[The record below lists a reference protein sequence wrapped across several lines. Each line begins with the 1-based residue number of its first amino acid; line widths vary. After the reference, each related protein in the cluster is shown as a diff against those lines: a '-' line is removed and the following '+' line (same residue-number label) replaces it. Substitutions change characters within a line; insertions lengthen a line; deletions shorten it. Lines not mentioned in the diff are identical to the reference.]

1 MNMKVDY
8 MYDAA
13 DDAARG
19 TSLYR
24 SERTSS
30 NVPNGK
36 LSYTKRSSN
45 FSPTNTVLND
55 ELGITERSNFI
66 ENNSSPV
73 GTGGLAETSIPPVK
87 MDPPG
92 AGKGDPGDGGPGD
105 GGKTLKEEGMSRGMA
120 NFQAGAG
127 IGLGLLSFLENRKT
141 SKLQREAL
149 RHDIDTAKEH
159 RANRQALGASFSA
172 GLSKG
177 LGGGSK

>member
-1 MNMKVDY
+1 MNDP
-8 MYDAA
+8 A
-13 DDAARG
+13 DEIARE

-24 SERTSS
+24 PKKVGSTTSDY
-30 NVPNGK
+30 K
-36 LSYTKRSSN
+36 LSYIKRGSN
-45 FSPTNTVLND
+45 SSPTTTLLD
-55 ELGITERSNFI
+55 DALGITERNNST
-66 ENNSSPV
+66 ENNYSPV
-73 GTGGLAETSIPPVK
+73 GTGGLADTALAVDPVK
-87 MDPPG
+87 VDPPE
-92 AGKGDPGDGGPGD
+92 DGSKP
-105 GGKTLKEEGMSRGMA
+105 LKEEGMSRGMA

-177 LGGGSK
+177 LSGGSK

>member
-1 MNMKVDY
+1 MAGNTNYTTYTDDPADMIARDTALYKPKGTSRTL
-8 MYDAA
+8 M
-13 DDAARG
+13 DDA
-19 TSLYR
+19 
-24 SERTSS
+24 
-30 NVPNGK
+30 
-36 LSYTKRSSN
+36 
-45 FSPTNTVLND
+45 
-55 ELGITERSNFI
+55 LGITERN
-66 ENNSSPV
+66 NNSSPV
-73 GTGGLAETSIPPVK
+73 GTGGLGETSLDLDK
-87 MDPPG
+87 N
-92 AGKGDPGDGGPGD
+92 KS
-105 GGKTLKEEGMSRGMA
+105 LKEETGMSRGMA